1 LIECFGVPRCMFASN
16 FPVDSLCGSF
26 EAIFGGFE
34 EIVADFTADEQDALF
49 RRNAIRIYDMGLP
62 A

>member
-1 LIECFGVPRCMFASN
+1 MFASN

-26 EAIFGGFE
+26 DEIFTGFE
-34 EIVADFTADEQDALF
+34 VITASLGREAQDHLF
-49 RRNAIRIYDMGLP
+49 RRNAIRIYDMGLD